1 MKKIVIFGGGT
12 GLSQLAKG
20 LKQFPVEITAVV
32 SVADNGGST
41 GKLRKYMDMPAVGD
55 LSKVLLAMS
64 NMDEEIV
71 DLMNFRF
78 TKASFLKSHSVKNL
92 LLSALMEIKGS
103 FTDAL
108 PIFCK
113 LLDIEGNILPLT
125 EDNVDLVGIDK
136 NGKEI
141 YGEEKITKS
150 ASKIVDLKYNKSV
163 TINPLVY
170 KAIDDA
176 DLIIFSSGSILTS
189 IMPHLVVKKLS
200 KHIKDSKVPKLYV
213 CNLFTQPGE
222 TDGFT
227 VGDHID
233 LLEKYLGVNEIDA
246 VIVNNKKVNGS
257 LAKKYL
263 QKEQKEFVTVD
274 DLSSRKLSV
283 ISDDLLV
290 VDGLYYRHDSL
301 KTAYLIYSYMMDLEK
316 K

>member
-1 MKKIVIFGGGT
+1 MKKVVIFGGGT

-64 NMDEEIV
+64 NMDDEIME
-71 DLMNFRF
+71 LMNFRF
-78 TKASFLKSHSVKNL
+78 SKASFLKSHSVKNL
-92 LLSALMEIKGS
+92 LLSALMELKGS
-103 FTDAL
+103 LTDSL

-113 LLDIEGNILPLT
+113 LLDIEGNIMPLT
-125 EDNVDLVGIDK
+125 EDNVDLIGIDK

-141 YGEEKITKS
+141 FGEEKITKCS
-150 ASKIVDLKYNKSV
+150 SKIVDLKYNKSV
-163 TINPLVY
+163 TVNPLVF

-176 DLIIFSSGSILTS
+176 DLVIFSSGSILTS
-189 IMPHLVVKKLS
+189 IMPHLVVKELS
-200 KHIKDSKVPKLYV
+200 EYIRKSNVAKLYV

-227 VGDHID
+227 VCDHIN
-233 LLEKYLGVNEIDA
+233 LLERYLGVNELDA
-246 VIVNNKKVNGS
+246 VIVNNKSVDDN

-263 QKEQKEFVTVD
+263 QKEQKEFVVVD
-274 DLSSRKLSV
+274 DLHKKDLDV
-283 ISDDLLV
+283 ILDDLLV